1 MLSWDRRA
9 PTRGIPQPNSRPL
22 NDQPRPSL
30 SVDTSVASHYG
41 HTPRQV
47 FPSKLKT
54 QELSFI
60 SFADIKALKK
70 GGLGG
75 LKQQLEAKLPT
86 RLGAQR
92 STSDS
97 RMDPPQACGK
107 DKVQPSPA
115 RSQTASF
122 ISGSASSDGKQVVS
136 RPRALPQ
143 RTKGPRPS
151 PLDLT
156 HEVSPSDRAITIGLA
171 LPPEGKAQCLSRP
184 KKDEHP
190 LRRVEDAQTP
200 TIVITPAKQDFEI
213 ATPSEELQSSHG
225 FRPTSSVYSH
235 YTSYAPG
242 RTHDGITPPVPPL
255 PLFANRNV
263 SRESAATLFEEDT
276 ESQSGI
282 QRSQK
287 LSRQSHLPTPRRS
300 RGWWN
305 LITSPFSAKSNGTFF
320 RSPPALDEEDR
331 KRILEDASDMPTS
344 DPLASHE
351 GVIFLNRAP
360 GDDELRTALPADTG
374 VDRPSVLKRSDT
386 APAVLDNDVAQLNIY
401 NVPRSGLAAAY
412 YRQSKQFPSP
422 SVRTGDAS
430 HLAKDL
436 VGWSPSQSVADPEQD
451 VSLAHSQ
458 DRSPTSGER
467 CILVKSDMQEP
478 ETLLEQRAPTG
489 DTNGALTDPQTSQS
503 QEKSPENIF
512 STPSEAELQDDT
524 PVDTRPPLK
533 ERSETQ
539 ATQATQATLNSAFS
553 PLTETPIVEE
563 AHSARLASAEPR
575 EIRLTPY
582 SSETQ
587 LPRQP
592 ALPSGLAQST
602 MASRGTNDPDAGYA
616 AEKGAFRPQ
625 LHRRDESSS
634 SVGLGISD
642 FGCEKEPFPRVTRGL
657 GTDRFGQLTIRD
669 MDSDL
674 PVRPWYRRFFW
685 PLAFAVTLLFL
696 LLIVLIVA
704 FVPTQRH
711 GKTAV
716 QAEWLN
722 LTGFPALPIGVSTV
736 IQPQLSREGSRCVSP
751 EKLWSCDM
759 PSNSENASSIP
770 NFRFQ
775 IVFRN
780 GTVPRNETQV
790 MRRSGGS
797 TIAGRL
803 AQRDDLKNYLYRSSP
818 DPPPKEEQQFLGEY
832 TDNLSAP
839 FDGEQ
844 TPFYLTL
851 VDPKPLQ
858 SSAELRKRGGSPY
871 PYPSSSRS
879 NATSDNTTTHSNRQ
893 IPKPLL
899 QTDGKPAQAVLYPFA
914 EAQPLRLY
922 NRGEADEHYGFYTYF
937 ERSMYVANVSGASE
951 QLNAQATSLEDAS
964 AMCTW
969 SQTRFHVQLWTR
981 KGAVAELNDM
991 IPLSG
996 LPAAQ
1001 STANNMT
1008 LQGSFPYPVTVTL
1021 DRHGGDAKEKG
1032 VYCYGL
1038 DEEKNV
1044 VQDVKMWVVEDRGAG
1059 GSLLNP
1065 AAVPGGQDARPEKRE
1080 EEKLGGV
1087 DGGSGGCACQWQTHA

>member
-1 MLSWDRRA
+1 MLSWDQRS
-9 PTRGIPQPNSRPL
+9 PTRGIPQPNFRPL
-22 NDQPRPSL
+22 NDQLKPNL
-30 SVDTSVASHYG
+30 SVDTNVARHHG

-75 LKQQLEAKLPT
+75 LKQQLEARLPT

-97 RMDPPQACGK
+97 RMDPQTRGK
-107 DKVQPSPA
+107 DKVRPSPA

-122 ISGSASSDGKQVVS
+122 ISGSASSESRQVLP
-136 RPRALPQ
+136 RPQALPQ
-143 RTKGPRPS
+143 RIKGLRPS

-156 HEVSPSDRAITIGLA
+156 HEISPSDRAITIGLA
-171 LPPEGKAQCLSRP
+171 LPSEGKAQCLSRP

-213 ATPSEELQSSHG
+213 DTPPEDLQSSHG

-255 PLFANRNV
+255 PLFAQRKANRD
-263 SRESAATLFEEDT
+263 STATLFEEDT
-276 ESQSGI
+276 EAQAEI

-305 LITSPFSAKSNGTFF
+305 LITSPFSARSNVTFF
-320 RSPPALDEEDR
+320 RSPPSLDEEDR
-331 KRILEDASDMPTS
+331 KRILEDVSDMPTS
-344 DPLASHE
+344 NAAASHE
-351 GVIFLNRAP
+351 GVILLNRAP

-386 APAVLDNDVAQLNIY
+386 APAVLDIDVAQINIY

-412 YRQSKQFPSP
+412 YRESKQFPSP
-422 SVRTGDAS
+422 SVTTTEAS

-436 VGWSPSQSVADPEQD
+436 VGWSPSQSVACPEQD
-451 VSLAHSQ
+451 LSPSISQERISVSG
-458 DRSPTSGER
+458 DR
-467 CILVKSDMQEP
+467 CALVKSDMQTS
-478 ETLLEQRAPTG
+478 ETPVIKTTSPG
-489 DTNGALTDPQTSQS
+489 NTKGASTDPEASQS
-503 QEKSPENIF
+503 QEGSPENIF
-512 STPSEAELQDDT
+512 STPSEAELRDDT
-524 PVDTRPPLK
+524 PIATRPPLK
-533 ERSETQ
+533 DRSGTQ
-539 ATQATQATLNSAFS
+539 ASQATVASAFS

-563 AHSARLASAEPR
+563 AHSARFASAEPR
-575 EIRLTPY
+575 EIRLTSY

-587 LPRQP
+587 LPRQRT
-592 ALPSGLAQST
+592 LPPGLAHST
-602 MASRGTNDPDAGYA
+602 MASRGIDDTDAVCA
-616 AEKGAFRPQ
+616 VEKGAYRPQ
-625 LHRRDESSS
+625 FHRRDESSS

-642 FGCEKEPFPRVTRGL
+642 VGCEKEPFPRVTRGL

-674 PVRPWYRRFFW
+674 PDRPWYRRFFW
-685 PLAFAVTLLFL
+685 PLAFGVTLLFL
-696 LLIVLIVA
+696 LLVVLIVV
-704 FVPTQRH
+704 FVPPQRH
-711 GKTAV
+711 SKTAV

-722 LTGFPALPIGVSTV
+722 LTGFPALPIGVATV
-736 IQPQLSREGSRCVSP
+736 IQPQVSREESRCVSP

-759 PSNSENASSIP
+759 PAGSESASSIP

-775 IVFRN
+775 IDFRN
-780 GTVPRNETQV
+780 GTMPRNETQV
-790 MRRSGGS
+790 LKRSGGS

-803 AQRDDLKNYLYRSSP
+803 VQRDDWKDYLYRSNP
-818 DPPPKEEQQFLGEY
+818 DPPPKEEQQFIGQY

-839 FDGEQ
+839 FDSEE

-851 VDPKPLQ
+851 VDPTPLQ
-858 SSAELRKRGGSPY
+858 SSTTLRKRGGSPY
-871 PYPSSSRS
+871 PYPSSSQS
-879 NATSDNTTTHSNRQ
+879 NATSDNTTAHSSKE

-899 QTDGKPAQAVLYPFA
+899 QTNGKPAQAVLYPFA

-951 QLNAQATSLEDAS
+951 QLSTQATPLEDAS
-964 AMCTW
+964 AVCTW

-981 KGAVAELNDM
+981 KGAVAELDDM

-1032 VYCYGL
+1032 VHCYGL

-1065 AAVPGGQDARPEKRE
+1065 AAVPGGQDATPEKRE

-1087 DGGSGGCACQWQTHA
+1087 DGGSGGCACQWQTRA

>member
-1 MLSWDRRA
+1 MLSWDQRL
-9 PTRGIPQPNSRPL
+9 PTRGIPHPNFRPL
-22 NDQPRPSL
+22 NDQPKPSL
-30 SVDTSVASHYG
+30 SVDTSVARHHG

-47 FPSKLKT
+47 FPSKPKT

-75 LKQQLEAKLPT
+75 LKQQLEARLPT

-97 RMDPPQACGK
+97 RMDPQTCSK
-107 DKVQPSPA
+107 DNVRPSPA

-122 ISGSASSDGKQVVS
+122 ISGSASSESKQVLP
-136 RPRALPQ
+136 RPQALPQ
-143 RTKGPRPS
+143 RIKGLRPS
-151 PLDLT
+151 PLDLA
-156 HEVSPSDRAITIGLA
+156 HEISPSDRAITIGLA
-171 LPPEGKAQCLSRP
+171 LPSEGKTQCLSRP
-184 KKDEHP
+184 RRDEHP

-200 TIVITPAKQDFEI
+200 TIVITPAKQNFEI
-213 ATPSEELQSSHG
+213 VTPSEDPPSSHG
-225 FRPTSSVYSH
+225 FRPASSVYSH

-242 RTHDGITPPVPPL
+242 RTHDGKTPPVPPL

-276 ESQSGI
+276 ESQSQI
-282 QRSQK
+282 QPSRT

-300 RGWWN
+300 RGWWS

-320 RSPPALDEEDR
+320 RSPPPLDEEDR
-331 KRILEDASDMPTS
+331 KRIMEDVSDMPRS
-344 DPLASHE
+344 DAVASHE
-351 GVIFLNRAP
+351 GVIFLDRAS

-374 VDRPSVLKRSDT
+374 VDRPVVLKRSDT
-386 APAVLDNDVAQLNIY
+386 APAVLDTDVAQLNIY
-401 NVPRSGLAAAY
+401 NVPRNGLAAAY

-422 SVRTGDAS
+422 SVTTGNAS

-436 VGWSPSQSVADPEQD
+436 IGWSPSQSVADPEQNA
-451 VSLAHSQ
+451 SPALSQ
-458 DRSPTSGER
+458 DRSSAPGDRCVLVESKIQTAETPSNNRTS
-467 CILVKSDMQEP
+467 
-478 ETLLEQRAPTG
+478 TG
-489 DTNGALTDPQTSQS
+489 DTNGASTEPQASQS
-503 QEKSPENIF
+503 QSIENIF

-524 PVDTRPPLK
+524 PVNTRPNLK

-539 ATQATQATLNSAFS
+539 ATQATLASTFS

-582 SSETQ
+582 FSETQ

-592 ALPSGLAQST
+592 ALPTGLAQST
-602 MASRGTNDPDAGYA
+602 MASGGVNDPDAGCA
-616 AEKGAFRPQ
+616 AEKGGFRPQ
-625 LHRRDESSS
+625 FHRRDESSS

-642 FGCEKEPFPRVTRGL
+642 VGCEKEPFPRVTRGL

-669 MDSDL
+669 IDSDL

-685 PLAFAVTLLFL
+685 LLTFAVTLLFL
-696 LLIVLIVA
+696 LLLVLIVA
-704 FVPTQRH
+704 FVPPQRH
-711 GKTAV
+711 SETAV

-736 IQPQLSREGSRCVSP
+736 IQPQIAREESRCVSP
-751 EKLWSCDM
+751 EEMWSCDL
-759 PSNSENASSIP
+759 PVGSESASSIP
-770 NFRFQ
+770 NFRFE

-790 MRRSGGS
+790 MKRSGGS

-803 AQRDDLKNYLYRSSP
+803 VQRDDWNDYLYRSNP
-818 DPPPKEEQQFLGEY
+818 DPPPKEEQQFLGQY

-839 FDGEQ
+839 FDGEE

-851 VDPKPLQ
+851 VDPTPPQ
-858 SSAELRKRGGSPY
+858 SSTELRKRGRSPY
-871 PYPSSSRS
+871 PYLSSSQS
-879 NATSDNTTTHSNRQ
+879 NVTSHNSRTNSSRKM
-893 IPKPLL
+893 PKPLL
-899 QTDGKPAQAVLYPFA
+899 QTNGKPAQAVLYPFA

-937 ERSMYVANVSGASE
+937 ERSMYIANVSEASE
-951 QLNAQATSLEDAS
+951 HLVTKATSLENAS
-964 AMCTW
+964 AVCTW

-1021 DRHGGDAKEKG
+1021 DRHGGDAKAKG

-1038 DEEKNV
+1038 DEDKNV
-1044 VQDVKMWVVEDRGAG
+1044 EENVKMWVVEDRGAG

-1065 AAVPGGQDARPEKRE
+1065 AAVPGGQETTPEKRE

>member
-1 MLSWDRRA
+1 MLSWDRGV

-22 NDQPRPSL
+22 NDQPKPSL
-30 SVDTSVASHYG
+30 SVDTSVASHHG

-97 RMDPPQACGK
+97 RMDPQACGK
-107 DKVQPSPA
+107 DKVRPSPA

-122 ISGSASSDGKQVVS
+122 ISGSASSESKQVLP
-136 RPRALPQ
+136 RPQAVPQ
-143 RTKGPRPS
+143 RIKGLRPS
-151 PLDLT
+151 PLHLT
-156 HEVSPSDRAITIGLA
+156 HEISPSDRAITIGLA
-171 LPPEGKAQCLSRP
+171 LTSDGKARSLSRP

-200 TIVITPAKQDFEI
+200 TIVITPAKQDFEM
-213 ATPSEELQSSHG
+213 ATPSEDLPSSHG
-225 FRPTSSVYSH
+225 YRPTSSVYSH
-235 YTSYAPG
+235 YASYAPG
-242 RTHDGITPPVPPL
+242 QTHDGITPPVPPL
-255 PLFANRNV
+255 PLFATRKA
-263 SRESAATLFEEDT
+263 SRDSAATLFEEDT

-282 QRSQK
+282 QCSQK

-305 LITSPFSAKSNGTFF
+305 FITSPFSAKSNGTFF

-344 DPLASHE
+344 DAVASHE

-360 GDDELRTALPADTG
+360 GDDELRTALPANTG
-374 VDRPSVLKRSDT
+374 VNRPSVPKRSDT
-386 APAVLDNDVAQLNIY
+386 APAVLDTDVEQLNIY

-422 SVRTGDAS
+422 SVTTGDAS

-451 VSLAHSQ
+451 GSPGPSLTS
-458 DRSPTSGER
+458 RSTSGDR
-467 CILVKSDMQEP
+467 DALLKSDFQSL
-478 ETLLEQRAPTG
+478 ETPLNKGTPQG
-489 DTNGALTDPQTSQS
+489 DSNGASTDPQASQS
-503 QEKSPENIF
+503 QKQSPENIF
-512 STPSEAELQDDT
+512 STPSETELQDDT
-524 PVDTRPPLK
+524 PVNTRPPLK

-539 ATQATQATLNSAFS
+539 ATQATLASSFS

-592 ALPSGLAQST
+592 ALPSGLAHST

-625 LHRRDESSS
+625 FYRRDESSS

-642 FGCEKEPFPRVTRGL
+642 VGCEKEPFHRVTRGL

-674 PVRPWYRRFFW
+674 PDRPRYRRFFW
-685 PLAFAVTLLFL
+685 PLAFSVAL
-696 LLIVLIVA
+696 LLLLLLVLIVA
-704 FVPTQRH
+704 FVPPQRH

-722 LTGFPALPIGVSTV
+722 LTGFPALPMGVSTV
-736 IQPQLSREGSRCVSP
+736 IQPQLSRDESRCVSP

-759 PSNSENASSIP
+759 PSSASSIP
-770 NFRFQ
+770 NFRFE

-790 MRRSGGS
+790 MKRSGGS

-803 AQRDDLKNYLYRSSP
+803 AQRDDLKNYLYRSNP
-818 DPPPKEEQQFLGEY
+818 DPPPKEEQLFLGQY

-839 FDGEQ
+839 FDGDE

-851 VDPKPLQ
+851 VDPTLLQ
-858 SSAELRKRGGSPY
+858 SSTELRKRGGSPY
-871 PYPSSSRS
+871 PYPSSSQS
-879 NATSDNTTTHSNRQ
+879 NATSENTTTHSSKK

-899 QTDGKPAQAVLYPFA
+899 QTNGKPAQAVLYPFA

-937 ERSMYVANVSGASE
+937 ERSLYIANVSGTSD
-951 QLNAQATSLEDAS
+951 QLTTQATSLKDAS
-964 AMCTW
+964 AVCTW
-969 SQTRFHVQLWTR
+969 SQTRFHAQLWTR

-1021 DRHGGDAKEKG
+1021 DRHGGDVKDKG

-1038 DEEKNV
+1038 DEENNV
-1044 VQDVKMWVVEDRGAG
+1044 VEDVKMWVAEDRGAG

-1065 AAVPGGQDARPEKRE
+1065 AAVPGGQDATPKKRE